1 MKLDYRLTISTVLNI
16 SDEMTMVDVH
26 GRVLDK
32 ILTGY
37 LVWVILITG
46 WVSFLLS
53 WMFNIMYYRV
63 HPTAVDFNPSR
74 SRARLFIY
82 ILGRRVKLPGYRD
95 DNDRSKNTIRA
106 LKTATTTA
114 SMPMDMVML

>member
-16 SDEMTMVDVH
+16 SDEMTIVDVH
-26 GRVLDK
+26 GRVNDK

-37 LVWVILITG
+37 LVRVILITG

-63 HPTAVDFNPSR
+63 HPSAVYFNPSR

-82 ILGRRVKLPGYRD
+82 ILGRRVKLPGYQD

-106 LKTATTTA
+106 LKMATTTA
-114 SMPMDMVML
+114 SMPMDMILL

>member
-16 SDEMTMVDVH
+16 SDDMTMVDVH
-26 GRVLDK
+26 GRVHDK
-32 ILTGY
+32 ILTRD
-37 LVWVILITG
+37 LVRVILITG
-46 WVSFLLS
+46 WFSFLLS

>member
-1 MKLDYRLTISTVLNI
+1 MTI
-16 SDEMTMVDVH
+16 VDLH
-26 GRVLDK
+26 GRVRHEM
-32 ILTGY
+32 LTGY
-37 LVWVILITG
+37 KVWIILITG

-63 HPTAVDFNPSR
+63 HPSAVDFKPSR

-82 ILGRRVKLPGYRD
+82 ILGERVKLPGYRD
-95 DNDRSKNTIRA
+95 DNDRSENTVRI
-106 LKTATTTA
+106 LKRATTTV